1 MNPSVSGAK
10 PPPILANTGAFG
22 SELTRRTLLKGVGTG
37 AAALGFGALW
47 PTTAY
52 GAIGGPG
59 GLVPRSNL
67 LMLVNRVSQGYTASE
82 LARATT
88 LGYSAYLNSVIAG
101 PATTPRADTVVS
113 SLQPFVSYTP
123 WAYLLTGTP
132 QMPVNPDDLLI
143 AVQAATARLSVR
155 SEHVL
160 LERMMDMWSNRLS
173 VYGRKAGNG
182 ALKNYSDYHIIRPH
196 ALGSVSRLLTNFA
209 RDTSV
214 LYYLDN
220 VGSSA
225 PVPNENWAR
234 EFLELYTM
242 GPNDP
247 DPSVTEPNYVE
258 ADVQAAA
265 KAFTGWTWDMAPSPN
280 FGLFTYD
287 SALQLT
293 SSAPYAFLGSMIT
306 PASAS
311 TLEGEQVVGLTVNSS
326 QTARGIAAKMI
337 RHLLR
342 YDPTPA
348 QVTAAAAL
356 YPNTGLMVASILS
369 QANISALTPAQYLFS
384 SPSRFAYQALRA
396 LDADPSLLAQG
407 LIDEL
412 RRMGNAPFEWPAP
425 DGYPDEAEKWL
436 GSVFGRW
443 QFANNLFTAP
453 DPVTGDNPNMP
464 GVVFTDA
471 QLLAM
476 VSPFTTMAS
485 VVTNLDVLLTGGI
498 LSDNE
503 KSVIEAYGAIA
514 ISPPYSYSPYQVLR
528 EMFALTISAPSF
540 QYY

>member
-1 MNPSVSGAK
+1 MSQSVSGAK
-10 PPPILANTGAFG
+10 PPPILTNAGAFG

-37 AAALGFGALW
+37 AAALGIGALW

-67 LMLVNRVSQGYTASE
+67 LMLVNRVSQGYTAAE

-101 PATTPRADTVVS
+101 PATTPRADTVVT

-132 QMPVNPDDLLI
+132 MNPVDPDSLLT
-143 AVQAATARLSVR
+143 AVQLATTRLSVR

-160 LERMMDMWSNRLS
+160 LERMMDLWSNRLS
-173 VYGRKAGNG
+173 VYGRKPGNG
-182 ALKNYSDYHIIRPH
+182 ALKNYSDYHIIRPN
-196 ALGSVSRLLTNFA
+196 ALGSASALLTAFA
-209 RDTSV
+209 RDTSA

-220 VGSSA
+220 VSSSA

-247 DPSVTEPNYVE
+247 DPAITAPNYVE

-265 KAFTGWTWDMAPSPN
+265 KAFTGWTWDTIPGPSL
-280 FGLFTYD
+280 GLFNYD
-287 SALQLT
+287 GALQLT
-293 SSAPYAFLGSMIT
+293 SPTSYPFLGSSIT
-306 PASAS
+306 PGLSS
-311 TLEGEQVVGLTVNSS
+311 TFEGDQVVSLTVNSPK
-326 QTARGIAAKMI
+326 TARGIAAKMI

-348 QVTAAAAL
+348 QVTAAAAQ
-356 YPNTGLMVASILS
+356 YPNIGLMVDSILS
-369 QANISALTPAQYLFS
+369 QANISALTPSQYLFS

-396 LDADPSLLAQG
+396 LDADPAMFAKG

-453 DPVTGDNPNMP
+453 DSTGDNPNMP

-485 VVTNLDVLLTGGI
+485 VVANLDVLLTGGI

-503 KSVIEAYGAIA
+503 KSVIEAYGSIA

>member
-1 MNPSVSGAK
+1 MSQSVSGAK
-10 PPPILANTGAFG
+10 PPPILTNTGVLG

-37 AAALGFGALW
+37 AAALGIGALW
-47 PTTAY
+47 PATAY

-59 GLVPRSNL
+59 GLVPRSDL
-67 LMLVNRVSQGYTASE
+67 LMLVNRVSQGYTAGQ

-88 LGYSAYLNSVIAG
+88 LGYSTYLNSVIAG
-101 PATTPRADTVVS
+101 PATTPRADAVVN
-113 SLQPFVSYTP
+113 SLQPFLSFTP
-123 WAYLLTGTP
+123 YAYLLTG
-132 QMPVNPDDLLI
+132 PVDPDNLLLV
-143 AVQAATARLSVR
+143 AQLATTRLSVR

-160 LERMMDMWSNRLS
+160 LERIMDLWSNRLS

-182 ALKNYSDYHIIRPH
+182 SLKNYGDYHIIRPN
-196 ALGSVSRLLTNFA
+196 ALGSASTLLTAFA
-209 RDTSV
+209 RDTSA

-220 VGSSA
+220 VFSSA
-225 PVPNENWAR
+225 PTPNENWAR

-247 DPSVTEPNYVE
+247 DPSITTPNYIE

-265 KAFTGWTWDMAPSPN
+265 KAFSGWTWDLAPSPN
-280 FGLFTYD
+280 FGLFTYL
-287 SALQLT
+287 SAMHVVSA
-293 SSAPYAFLGSMIT
+293 SSYQFLGQPIT
-306 PASAS
+306 PSVPTTS
-311 TLEGEQVVGLTVNSS
+311 EGDQVVSLTVNSS
-326 QTARGIAAKMI
+326 MTARGIAAKMI

-356 YPNTGLMVASILS
+356 YPNIGQMVASILS
-369 QANISALTPAQYLFS
+369 QANISALTPSQYLFS

-396 LDADPSLLAQG
+396 LDADPGVFATG

-443 QFANNLFTAP
+443 EFASRLFTPP
-453 DPVTGDNPNMP
+453 DPVTGDNPMMP
-464 GVVFTDA
+464 GVVFTDS

-485 VVTNLDVLLTGGI
+485 IVANLDVLLTGGI

-503 KSVIEAYGAIA
+503 KSVIEAYGSIA
-514 ISPPYSYSPYQVLR
+514 ISPPYSYPPLQVLR